1 MKRGMAENIGYAAT
15 PVPNGSKTPSWGA
28 FLIKA
33 AMVASGTYR
42 HSFPLR
48 DTAVLAFDG
57 SINEIIRAL
66 TMAEGT
72 GGMRGVVR

>member
-1 MKRGMAENIGYAAT
+1 MKSGMAENIGYAAT
-15 PVPNGSKTPSWGA
+15 PVPNGSKTPLWIA

-42 HSFPLR
+42 HTFPFR
-48 DTAVLAFDG
+48 GTAVHVFDG
-57 SINEIIRAL
+57 SITEIISAL

-72 GGMRGVVR
+72 GSMRGVVR